1 MALGCSLF
9 LGPLCVP
16 LQAQVIPATLPAGS
30 VATTGATTT
39 TTQPGTTIV
48 YQPVAPRPIVMS
60 LDGSDLAVRAIGTG
74 IKIACRRLAPLVLF
88 RVVPPDPRLGMF
100 GIALSEQSTE
110 RETALTFG
118 WRAAAHPVPTPPIP
132 ASTRGRWRGTQRRGS
147 SRSSTGPAP
156 G

>member
-1 MALGCSLF
+1 M
-9 LGPLCVP
+9 
-16 LQAQVIPATLPAGS
+16 
-30 VATTGATTT
+30 
-39 TTQPGTTIV
+39 V

-74 IKIACRRLAPLVLF
+74 IKIARRRLAPLVLL

-110 RETALTFG
+110 RETALTFD
-118 WRAAAHPVPTPPIP
+118 WRAAAHPVPTAPIP